1 MLLQSESGS
10 DNLSPCFKSTLPFGL
25 VVLRGKLMSFGSE
38 VSGYNVVHFQKTLGM
53 LGRLKALHPALSLSS
68 RLM

>member
-1 MLLQSESGS
+1 
-10 DNLSPCFKSTLPFGL
+10 
-25 VVLRGKLMSFGSE
+25 MSFGSE